1 MDGPNI
7 VFFHVGD
14 ETIFPIVMVRSVRA
28 NNPGAHI
35 IQVTDRVSPDVAGVD
50 EIVRFDGDSSHPM
63 GFRLECYARLPT
75 RVPTFFLDT
84 DMICVQPIDPAAALE
99 GNSAAVC
106 LREYLK
112 DLPLDTG
119 AMGVDLSEHR
129 GRTLGDV
136 YPYVGCVTAAGDPK
150 FWNSCLDELRR
161 LPAKFWHWFGDQEAL
176 RNVVN
181 GGAHKVGWLPESI
194 YACLVDVEIDPTK
207 NPKICHFK
215 GPARKR
221 LMLQCAVQAGF
232 LDAREPLAG
241 GYHIEG

>member
-1 MDGPNI
+1 MAGPHI
-7 VFFHVGD
+7 AFFHVGR
-14 ETIFPIVMVRSVRA
+14 ETIFPIVMVRSIRA
-28 NNPGAHI
+28 HNPGAHI
-35 IQVTDRVSPDVAGVD
+35 IQVTDRISPDIAGVD

-63 GFRLECYARLPT
+63 GFRLECYAMLPT
-75 RVPTFFLDT
+75 RVPTLFLDT

-99 GNSAAVC
+99 RNSAAVC

-112 DLPLDTG
+112 DMPLDTG

-129 GRTLGDV
+129 GRRLGDV
-136 YPYVGCVTAAGDPK
+136 YPYVGCVTAASGPE
-150 FWNSCLDELRR
+150 FWNACLAELRR

-181 GGAHKVGWLPESI
+181 GGTYKVGWLPESI
-194 YACLVDVEIDPTK
+194 YACLVDVETDPTK

-232 LDAREPLAG
+232 LDAREPLAS
-241 GYHIEG
+241 GYQIEG